1 MAAEVL
7 SAFYWR
13 EQMAPITGRPEYR
26 PKPPARRKSAEA
38 EALRR
43 RVVALIGAGISTADI
58 AREIGCS
65 QRYIQVLA
73 KGKP

>member
-26 PKPPARRKSAEA
+26 PKPPRRRRSAEA

-43 RVVALIGAGISTADI
+43 RIAALIGAGISTADI
-58 AREIGCS
+58 AREIGCT
-65 QRYIQVLA
+65 QRYVQVLA
-73 KGKP
+73 KGQK